1 MRKGFIK
8 VGLLLMS
15 LVIGARADGLEIY
28 LSLSGENSGDQFG
41 ISVSGAGDVNGD
53 GYADFMVGADAN
65 DDGGTS
71 SGKVYL
77 YLGSYPP
84 DAVPDLTF
92 VGEPGDFLGVSVS
105 GAGDVNGD
113 GYSDIIVGAHFN
125 SDAGLRAGKACLYLG
140 GPSMDSIPDLVFHGE
155 REKDYFGISVSGAG
169 DLNGDGYDDF
179 VIGAYKYDVISGG
192 DTLENVGRAYVF
204 FGGVNIDTLPDL
216 VLTGKTEGER
226 FGRAVSGAGDL
237 NGDGYDDLIIGAYGF
252 DYGGSFNVGR
262 AYIFFGGPDMDT
274 LPDLML
280 VGESAYSYFGWS
292 LAGAGDLNGDGYSDV
307 VVGAYGY
314 SGESGKVYV
323 FYGGSP
329 MDSVPDVQITS
340 SWDSIRFGYSVAG
353 AGDIDNNGYDDL
365 LIGADGDDSGGV
377 DAGKVF
383 VYTSDAGGLTLDTV
397 LVGGGAGYLLGY
409 SVGGAGDVNGDLNSD
424 FLAGAMGADSYSGKA
439 FLCGIPGAPSESNFI
454 RGDVNGDFT
463 VNPVDIVLIANYLYG
478 GGFTPACLDAAD
490 VNDDGQVS
498 YSDLSYL
505 AEFLYSGG
513 SQPPSPY
520 PGCGSD
526 PTGDSLHCSF
536 HPCGTPQ
543 EEE

>member
-383 VYTSDAGGLTLDTV
+383 VYTSDAGGLTLDTA
-397 LVGGGAGYLLGY
+397 LVGEGAGYLLGY